1 MSSWVRTLEKRGMK
15 RAGMH
20 RRRVAVGFDQLLGTL
35 IFAPRIVDCDG
46 AIVGVRWPRPAD
58 RRQPVAAR

>member
-1 MSSWVRTLEKRGMK
+1 MSSLVRTLEKRAMK

-20 RRRVAVGFDQLLGTL
+20 RKRVVVGVDKLLGTP
-35 IFAPRIVDCDG
+35 IFASRIVDCNG

-58 RRQPVAAR
+58 RRQTAPAR